1 MADFLTALGTSAA
14 LPTKKRSC
22 SSYFLQ
28 IGNERILIDCGEGA
42 QRQLNSYVPNGF
54 RINRIFI
61 SHSHA
66 DHILGLPGLLLSMS
80 LNGRQ
85 KELKIHLP
93 QMVKDWLI
101 MQMEFFMVD
110 LGFDLDLIAHD
121 FNAKTLLWSG
131 QHHDFYSLPLDH
143 TTNCCGL
150 FVVKRKILYKLHKH
164 VVNEHNLSVN
174 QILDLKKGKDVQL
187 ENGALIK
194 ADEATYNIAEKKI
207 LAFLTDT
214 RVIKD
219 YASLING
226 TYHLIHESTFCDD
239 LESRASETGHS
250 TARQS
255 AEFALEAQVKNLYLT
270 HISSR
275 YQNIQ
280 QFESE
285 ARSIFPRTTVLND
298 GFKIPLTQ
306 TDDEE

>member
-22 SSYFLQ
+22 SAYFMQ
-28 IGNERILIDCGEGA
+28 IGNERILMDCGEGT
-42 QRQLNSYVPNGF
+42 QRQLNSFVPNGF

-80 LNGRQ
+80 LNGRNKVLYIYLPAIV
-85 KELKIHLP
+85 KE
-93 QMVKDWLI
+93 WLCL
-101 MQMEFFMVD
+101 Q
-110 LGFDLDLIAHD
+110 LGFFDVNLGYEIEMIEHD
-121 FNAKTLLWSG
+121 FDERALLWSG
-131 QHHDFYSLPLDH
+131 LHHNFYSIPLDH
-143 TTNCCGL
+143 TTDCCGL
-150 FVVKRKILYKLHKH
+150 QVVKRSIKYKLHKH
-164 VVNEHNLSVN
+164 IVKKYALTVD
-174 QILDLKKGKDVQL
+174 QILKLKKGEDIQL
-187 ENGALIK
+187 ESGLTLGAK
-194 ADEATYNIAEKKI
+194 EATFDIPEKKV
-207 LAFLTDT
+207 LAFITDT

-219 YASLING
+219 YAPLLNG
-226 TYHLIHESTFCDD
+226 TYYLIHESTFCDD
-239 LESRASETGHS
+239 LEERAKETGHS

-255 AEFALEAQVKNLYLT
+255 AQFALQAEVKNLYLT

-285 ARSIFPRTTVLND
+285 ARSIFPRTVVLYD

-306 TDDEE
+306 TEEEA